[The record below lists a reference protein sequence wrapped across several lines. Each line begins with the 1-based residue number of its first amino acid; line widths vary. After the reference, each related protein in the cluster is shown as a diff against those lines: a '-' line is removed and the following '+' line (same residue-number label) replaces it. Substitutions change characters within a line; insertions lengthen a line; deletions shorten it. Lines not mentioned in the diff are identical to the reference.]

1 MAVSVLYAVQ
11 LSFDDEAQFR
21 DPAFMFNKEAPV
33 HRWVPWIAGFSG
45 QFVEDVF
52 REFLTNQRGNY
63 RPLVLDPFAG
73 VGTTLVQSMLHGFD
87 TVGFEINP
95 YAALAA
101 RTKLC

>member
-1 MAVSVLYAVQ
+1 MAVSVLPAEQ
-11 LSFDDEAQFR
+11 LSLDSETLFR
-21 DPAFMFNKEAPV
+21 DPAFMRNREMPI

-52 REFLTNQRGNY
+52 REFLGHRRSNK

-87 TVGFEINP
+87 TV
-95 YAALAA
+95 
-101 RTKLC
+101 